1 MTLVFSLVGGL
12 LVAIAIQLVFANLG
26 IALGLTVL
34 DWAPV
39 KGAAE
44 RIKGNNQETDKS
56 LETEASPEAPEG
68 GPQQSL
74 PITPFLGFGVAVG
87 FSGVIFISTLISV
100 EFAQLFEPR
109 RGIIFG
115 LIFWSTYWL
124 LFTWISSTTIAGI
137 ADSLLG
143 TALKGGKQLV
153 STLKEAVNQPTE
165 SAEKEPSAERSM
177 LQTLI
182 EEVSELAENQKDLPT
197 LLANQRETLLE
208 EICDRTSLS
217 TAEAETI
224 VEELE
229 TPISSPIPPSPTA
242 APSIAKQ
249 TLLSQLNL
257 PSWQQVLRRT
267 LDKVDLSDWDVET
280 LWQQLPL
287 DSDKVQYAT
296 AQFVESATAVLP
308 GVHERESTQ
317 PTKEQPTKAQPAKAQ
332 PAKAQPTKAQLAAIK
347 AIQAK
352 VISYCRYTSTD
363 ALSPEKLVDKLT
375 TQQREHGLTNDS
387 DLLQTTLDI
396 KAIESVLSRRKK
408 LTPEKRKKLIVALQH
423 VCPSANESAAEPKE
437 TTDISIQQFTEQAYE
452 TIEAQLKTVDWSK
465 TSLEDIK
472 PEVML
477 LLEQIERT
485 SQGRSLDWSTLT
497 SRIQLPATIKED
509 FINWFDARWRAQV
522 QSLHPAAAVQGTQH
536 LSQQL
541 AGQINHYL
549 HHQEKSEL
557 SPTEI
562 AQNLTQMVGS
572 AIATLPQPSEL
583 ANISEISE
591 LIDTDTWKQQLWNPT
606 QWRASLEKRKDLT
619 AEEIQQILEWGEQVW
634 EPKVQQVTSWLQA
647 A

>member
-1 MTLVFSLVGGL
+1 VFSC
-12 LVAIAIQLVFANLG
+12 
-26 IALGLTVL
+26 
-34 DWAPV
+34 
-39 KGAAE
+39 
-44 RIKGNNQETDKS
+44 
-56 LETEASPEAPEG
+56 AS
-68 GPQQSL
+68 
-74 PITPFLGFGVAVG
+74 I
-87 FSGVIFISTLISV
+87 
-100 EFAQLFEPR
+100 
-109 RGIIFG
+109 
-115 LIFWSTYWL
+115 
-124 LFTWISSTTIAGI
+124 
-137 ADSLLG
+137 
-143 TALKGGKQLV
+143 V
-153 STLKEAVNQPTE
+153 S
-165 SAEKEPSAERSM
+165 
-177 LQTLI
+177 
-182 EEVSELAENQKDLPT
+182 
-197 LLANQRETLLE
+197 
-208 EICDRTSLS
+208 
-217 TAEAETI
+217 
-224 VEELE
+224 
-229 TPISSPIPPSPTA
+229 
-242 APSIAKQ
+242 
-249 TLLSQLNL
+249 
-257 PSWQQVLRRT
+257 
-267 LDKVDLSDWDVET
+267 
-280 LWQQLPL
+280 
-287 DSDKVQYAT
+287 
-296 AQFVESATAVLP
+296 
-308 GVHERESTQ
+308 
-317 PTKEQPTKAQPAKAQ
+317 
-332 PAKAQPTKAQLAAIK
+332 
-347 AIQAK
+347 
-352 VISYCRYTSTD
+352 
-363 ALSPEKLVDKLT
+363 
-375 TQQREHGLTNDS
+375 
-387 DLLQTTLDI
+387 
-396 KAIESVLSRRKK
+396 
-408 LTPEKRKKLIVALQH
+408 
-423 VCPSANESAAEPKE
+423 SANESAAEPKE

-647 A
+647 AKSEVNEHLSLLEINLPEVELPDTEILEEARQKIVGQIELAQTKVTDRAAAVKAELQTQADATRRQVAIAAWWLFIALISSGSAAAGAGYLAAIY